1 MLAKRKARRRE
12 GSVKDGR
19 KEGRQRALMTEE
31 AEDKTAACP
40 RPCDV
45 TRKKVVAPLV

>member
-1 MLAKRKARRRE
+1 MSKMEER
-12 GSVKDGR
+12 GGR
-19 KEGRQRALMTEE
+19 KRVLMTEE

-45 TRKKVVAPLV
+45 TGKKAILTLV